1 MLSFYEDKTKNGGD
15 DMKYVIGVD
24 GGGTKT
30 ESIAYDSDGKVLMTS
45 IKGFANL
52 LNNKEIAL
60 DNIVS
65 SIKEIIDKFGI
76 NELDGV
82 YLGIAGSE
90 VGENVKLIS
99 NKIKKEL
106 KIDSVVMND
115 AEIALK
121 AMLKGKDGI
130 LAIAGTGS
138 VAFGINNNQT
148 ARCGGW
154 GNLLGDEGSG
164 YKIAIDAIRRMIFEE
179 EHSLQR
185 SELTKRIMNKLKINS
200 VDEITGF
207 VYSSTK
213 DDIASL
219 ALIVAGLSEAGD
231 EIANE
236 ILIHEGIE
244 LAKTVENLYKKLK
257 FKSCS
262 IALVGS
268 VIRKAKLLRT
278 AFEEYLREN
287 IQIEDIVDEEISPT
301 IGAYFINKIKE
312 ESVVKV

>member
-1 MLSFYEDKTKNGGD
+1 
-15 DMKYVIGVD
+15 MKYVIGVD

-30 ESIAYDSDGKVLMTS
+30 EASAYDSNGKIALTS

-65 SIKEIIDKFGI
+65 SIKEIIDRFGSA
-76 NELDGV
+76 ELIGL

-90 VGENVKLIS
+90 VGDNAKIIS
-99 NKIKKEL
+99 DKIKSEL

-130 LAIAGTGS
+130 LTIAGTGS
-138 VAFGINNNQT
+138 VAFGINNNVT
-148 ARCGGW
+148 CRCGGW

-164 YKIAIDAIRRMIFEE
+164 YRISIDAIKRMIFED
-179 EHSLQR
+179 EHSIPQ
-185 SELTKRIMNKLKINS
+185 SELTKRIMDKLEIKS
-200 VDEITGF
+200 VDEIIKF

-219 ALIVAGLSEAGD
+219 TPIVARLGEDGD
-231 EIANE
+231 EIASE
-236 ILIHEGIE
+236 ILISEGIE
-244 LAKTVENLYKKLK
+244 LAKTVENVYKKLK

-262 IALVGS
+262 IALVGG
-268 VIRKAKLLRT
+268 VIRKAKVVRK
-278 AFEEYLREN
+278 AFEDYLREN
-287 IQIEDIVDEEISPT
+287 IVIEDIVDEEISPT
-301 IGAYFINKIKE
+301 IGAYYINKIRE
-312 ESVVKV
+312 EKRV